1 MFLFPPEN
9 SRGLLGIL
17 NKCRVLDVVEVAQV
31 VGEGLDGGEDDGVT
45 EDAGLHVVLGPPVE
59 DQLVLAG
66 ETGAADRAVVL
77 LLVLGCLVLQ
87 SGLVREEIF
96 VAPGTPAPSEVVL
109 EQKVST
115 AVSEDHVTD
124 VAAVLLA
131 GVTAGQ
137 QDTVLLS
144 GRGAFPGL
152 LGQGALTEVVLERTV
167 REGFQQG
174 KV

>member
-1 MFLFPPEN
+1 MTRPLDIIETRPSAAP
-9 SRGLLGIL
+9 RGTSS
-17 NKCRVLDVVEVAQV
+17 CR
-31 VGEGLDGGEDDGVT
+31 T
-45 EDAGLHVVLGPPVE
+45 M
-59 DQLVLAG
+59 
-66 ETGAADRAVVL
+66 
-77 LLVLGCLVLQ
+77 LGCLVLQ

-115 AVSEDHVTD
+115 AVSEDNVTD